1 MRVIGEA
8 LMDGFSKTPQAAI
21 QQENFEKALKLRTRT
36 MTNKNIKLLR
46 VTHLRGPN
54 IWTYRPTLEAWV
66 DIGELEDFPSNK
78 IDGFYERLDAALPG
92 LIEHRCGVYERGGFM
107 QRVREGTWSAH
118 ILEHVVIELQNLAG
132 MQTGFGQ
139 TRETPARGVYKMAV
153 RARDET
159 VGRAAID
166 AGKNLLVAL
175 INDQAFDVK
184 AAIAELKDLVE
195 SYCLGPSTACIVNA
209 ATTRRIPAMRLNDGN
224 LVQLGHG
231 KKQRRIWTAETD
243 QTSAIAES
251 VSSDKD
257 LTKSLLVAC
266 GVPVPEGQVVDTP
279 EAAWEAAQD
288 IGLPVV
294 VKPTDGNHG
303 RGISIELTT
312 QAEVEAAFPFA
323 QRHGSEVMVEKFI
336 AGNEHRLLV
345 VAGKVVAASRGESAW
360 VVGNGVNTVYDLVE
374 DQINADPR
382 RGSGEDFPLAEVGIV
397 NSPSIRQDLARQG
410 LEPDSIPENGRRVL
424 IQRNGNV
431 AFECS
436 EFVHPEVAAVVG
448 LAARIVGLDI
458 AGIDVV
464 AQDISRPLAEQG
476 GAVVEVNAGP
486 GLLMHLKPA
495 SGTPQPVGEAIVA
508 HLFPDASNGRIP
520 IVGISG
526 TGGSNANDNNAH
538 IARLVHWLM
547 DFAGY
552 HAGLACA
559 DGLFLGRRRVDA
571 RNSVN
576 FDAGQRVLINRSVDA
591 AVFETT
597 VESILREGLPY
608 DKCQVG
614 VVTDVGEADD
624 FSEFYMNHDDHVYK
638 VLRTQVDVVLATG
651 IAVLNAADA
660 QVVEMAE
667 LCDGEVIFYGVR
679 SNEVIAAHL
688 QSGARA
694 VVLQAQQAAL
704 CKGDE
709 PARLVNIATPLL
721 ADEGRKSSV
730 AAAIAVAWGLG
741 ISAELIAAGLE
752 NFTTDAPTFN
762 A

>member
-1 MRVIGEA
+1 
-8 LMDGFSKTPQAAI
+8 
-21 QQENFEKALKLRTRT
+21 
-36 MTNKNIKLLR
+36 MTTKNIKLLR

-54 IWTYRPTLEAWV
+54 IWTYRPALEAWV
-66 DIGELEDFPSNK
+66 DIGDLEDFPSNK
-78 IDGFYERLDAALPG
+78 IDGFYERLDTALPG

-118 ILEHVVIELQNLAG
+118 ILEHIVIELQNLAG

-139 TRETPARGVYKMAV
+139 TRETPTRGVYKMAV

-159 VGRAAID
+159 VGRAAIE
-166 AGKNLLVAL
+166 AGKNLLVAV

-209 ATTRRIPAMRLNDGN
+209 ATTRRIPSMRLNDGN

-257 LTKSLLVAC
+257 LTKSLLAAC
-266 GVPVPEGQVVDTP
+266 GVPVPEGQVVDTA
-279 EAAWEAAQD
+279 ESAWEAAQD

-360 VVGNGVNTVYDLVE
+360 VVGNGVDTVYDLVE

-382 RGSGEDFPLAEVGIV
+382 RGSGEDFPLAEVGII
-397 NSPSIRQDLARQG
+397 NSPSIRQDLTRQG

-436 EFVHPEVAAVVG
+436 EFVHPEVAAAVG

-464 AQDISRPLAEQG
+464 AQDISRPLADQG

-508 HLFPDASNGRIP
+508 HLFPEASNGRIP

-526 TGGSNANDNNAH
+526 TCSSSNNAH

-591 AVFETT
+591 AVFETDA
-597 VESILREGLPY
+597 ESILREGLPY

-614 VVTDVGEADD
+614 VVTDVGEADT
-624 FSEFYMNHDDHVYK
+624 FGEFYMNHDDHVYK
-638 VLRTQVDVVLATG
+638 VLRTQVDVVLTTG
-651 IAVLNAADA
+651 IAVLNAADK

-667 LCDGEVIFYGVR
+667 LCDGEVIFYAAQ
-679 SNEVIAAHL
+679 SNDVIVAHL
-688 QSGARA
+688 QIGKRA

-704 CKGDE
+704 CIGSE
-709 PARLVNIATPLL
+709 PVRLVYIAAPLL

-752 NFTTDAPTFN
+752 TFTTDAPVFK

>member
-1 MRVIGEA
+1 
-8 LMDGFSKTPQAAI
+8 
-21 QQENFEKALKLRTRT
+21 
-36 MTNKNIKLLR
+36 MTIKNINLLR

-66 DIGELEDFPSNK
+66 DIGELEDFSSNK

-118 ILEHVVIELQNLAG
+118 ILEHIVIELQNLAG

-139 TRETPARGVYKMAV
+139 TRETPTRGVYKMAV

-159 VGRAAID
+159 VGRAAIE
-166 AGKNLLVAL
+166 AGKNLLVAV

-209 ATTRRIPAMRLNDGN
+209 ATTRRIPSMRLNDGN

-257 LTKSLLVAC
+257 LTKSLLAAC

-312 QAEVEAAFPFA
+312 QVEVEAAFPFA

-360 VVGNGVNTVYDLVE
+360 VVGDGVNTVYDLVE

-382 RGSGEDFPLAEVGIV
+382 RGSGEDFPLAEVGII
-397 NSPSIRQDLARQG
+397 NSPSIRQDLTRQG

-436 EFVHPEVAAVVG
+436 EFVHPEVAATVG

-476 GAVVEVNAGP
+476 GAIVEVNAGP

-508 HLFPDASNGRIP
+508 YLFPETSNGRIP

-526 TGGSNANDNNAH
+526 THQLSSNTQ

-571 RNSVN
+571 RNSIN

-597 VESILREGLPY
+597 AESILCEGLPY

-614 VVTDVGEADD
+614 VVTDVGSADA
-624 FSEFYMNHDDHVYK
+624 FGEFYMDHGDHVYK
-638 VLRTQVDVVLATG
+638 VLRTQVDVVLTSG
-651 IAVLNAADA
+651 IAVLNAADD

-667 LCDGEVIFYGVR
+667 LCDGEVIFYCAQ
-679 SNEVIAAHL
+679 SNDVTAAHL

-694 VVLQAQQAAL
+694 VVLQDQQAAL
-704 CKGDE
+704 CKGNE
-709 PARLVNIATPLL
+709 PARLVNIAAPLLASEL

-730 AAAIAVAWGLG
+730 VAAIAVAWGLG

-752 NFTTDAPTFN
+752 TFTTGAPTFDV
-762 A
+762 